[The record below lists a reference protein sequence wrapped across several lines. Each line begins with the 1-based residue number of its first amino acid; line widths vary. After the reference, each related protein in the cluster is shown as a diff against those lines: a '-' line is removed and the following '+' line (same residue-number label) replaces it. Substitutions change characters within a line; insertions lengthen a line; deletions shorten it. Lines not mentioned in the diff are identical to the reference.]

1 MEKEII
7 QKSGG
12 LDIVEGFFTRGV
24 HCGIKK
30 SNNDLAIIFSEIPAA
45 AAAVFTTNRVCAA
58 PVELTRMNLEKNY
71 HIQLVVVNSGVANA
85 CTGTKGME
93 DAILMSQM
101 AAQEFNIEDPSLV
114 AVASTGVIGDFLPLN
129 KIEIGIKQT
138 REFYPDNPSGYD
150 TARAIMTTD
159 TFLKEKA
166 VTFFLDG
173 QEVQLAGIAKGSG
186 MIKPNMATMLGF
198 ILTDAE
204 IDPRSLQKALK
215 NAVDLSFNRVTVD
228 GDTSTNDMVLLLAN
242 GKRGKGVINEKH
254 PDFLIFQEA
263 LNRVCRDL
271 AKDIARDGEGATK
284 FINVIVQKAKNE
296 SEARTVAFTV
306 AESPLVKTAF
316 FGEDPNWGRIMA
328 AVGRSG
334 ILIQPERINITING
348 VPFVE
353 EGMGTQ
359 KMTRNEL
366 RSVVQSKEL
375 EILIDLG
382 LGDASFNVWTCDFS
396 YDYVKINSHYS

>member
-1 MEKEII
+1 MI
-7 QKSGG
+7 QQSGG

-30 SNNDLAIIFSEIPAA
+30 SNNDLAIIFSEIPAT
-45 AAAVFTTNRVCAA
+45 AAAVFTTNQVCAA
-58 PVELTRMNLEKNY
+58 PVNLTRRNLEK
-71 HIQLVVVNSGVANA
+71 HHKFQLVVINSGVANA
-85 CTGTKGME
+85 CTGSKGVD
-93 DAILMSQM
+93 DAIQMAQM
-101 AAQEFNIEDPSLV
+101 AAREFNIKDPSLV

-129 KIEIGIKQT
+129 KIEIGIKKAHD
-138 REFYPDNPSGYD
+138 FYPDNPSGHD

-159 TFLKEKA
+159 TFKKEKA
-166 VTFFLDG
+166 VSFFIDG
-173 QEVQLAGIAKGSG
+173 QECNMAGIAKGSG

-198 ILTDAE
+198 IITDAA
-204 IDPRSLQKALK
+204 IDPKSLQKALK
-215 NAVDLSFNRVTVD
+215 GAVDMSFNRVTVD
-228 GDTSTNDMVLLLAN
+228 GDTSTNDMVLLMAN
-242 GKRGKGVINEKH
+242 GKRGKMMINENH
-254 PDFLIFQEA
+254 PDFFIFQEA
-263 LNRVCRDL
+263 LNQVCQDL

-284 FINVIVQKAKNE
+284 FINVVVQKARNE
-296 SEARTVAFTV
+296 SEARAVAFTV

-334 ILIQPERINITING
+334 ISIQPEKINIVFNG

-353 EGMGTQ
+353 EGMGNQ

-366 RSVVQSKEL
+366 RTVVQTKEL

-382 LGDASFNVWTCDFS
+382 LGSASFNVWTCDFS